1 MWFTLKINLPVLF
14 VAFLFSL
21 AVGVLK
27 DPIIEYVL
35 DQSTKFGQWNAISGF
50 IPSIQGLIILC
61 VSPLLLFVFFYYLG
75 KRIDL
80 TTDFLPVVGPLFF
93 ACWIGHSVAYLIMR
107 LLYPGAP
114 LFLLITSTDYINA
127 TVQVVVFNA
136 FSIEFFAALSALCVA
151 HFLKPKPKPEPL

>member
-1 MWFTLKINLPVLF
+1 MKFNLPVFF

-21 AVGVLK
+21 AVGVIK

-35 DQSTKFGQWNAISGF
+35 QQSTTFGQWVAFSDYL
-50 IPSIQGLIILC
+50 SSVHGLIILC
-61 VSPLLLFVFFYYLG
+61 VSPLLVFVFFYYLG

-93 ACWIGHSVAYLIMR
+93 ASWIGHSVAYLVMR

-114 LFLLITSTDYINA
+114 LFLLITSADYINA
-127 TVQVVVFNA
+127 TIQVVIFNA
-136 FSIEFFAALSALCVA
+136 FSIEFFAALSALCIA
-151 HFLKPKPKPEPL
+151 HFLNQKPKPDTQ